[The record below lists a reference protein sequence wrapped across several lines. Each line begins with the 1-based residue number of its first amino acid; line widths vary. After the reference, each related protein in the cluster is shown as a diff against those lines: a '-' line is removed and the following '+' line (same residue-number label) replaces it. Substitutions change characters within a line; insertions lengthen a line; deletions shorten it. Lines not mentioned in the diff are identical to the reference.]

1 MVNKKEHGWIRI
13 VEAFTMILLIS
24 GILLMILDR
33 NSPKDFSQKIYE
45 KEQGILRD
53 IQLNDTLRENILS
66 FSEGSLPIEWVNFS
80 LDLKNKIISET
91 PSSLKCESKI
101 CNVDKICNLSS
112 SVNKD
117 IYTQKVMISSNLS
130 VYSPRKL
137 ELFCWG
143 K

>member
-33 NSPKDFSQKIYE
+33 NSSKDFSQKIYE